1 MYRQVLLHTDDT
13 PLQRILW
20 RFRTD
25 EPIATY
31 ELLTVTYGLAPSS
44 FLATRTLQQ
53 LAADEGDAYPLG
65 GPALKKGFYIDDYIG
80 GANSEEGAIQT
91 RKELDELL
99 AKGGFQ
105 LRKWASN
112 NSNVLEGLDPSRI
125 GTQPSLKF
133 DHIEPIKALGVSWE
147 PASDHLCFNSN
158 LDLSSDPPTKRSIL
172 SDVSKHFDPLGLTAP
187 VIVRAKM
194 LLQQLWLQPCGWDEA
209 IPDVLLAK
217 WDNYRIDIPRIN
229 SYRVDRYAFLP
240 KSVIQLHTFAD
251 ASQQAYGACVYA
263 RSTDPQGRTKVQ
275 LIASKSKVAPLK
287 RITIPRL
294 ELSAAVLAARLHK
307 KVTEALDMTIANSYF
322 WSDSTVTLEW
332 LRSPPYTWSTFVANR
347 VSEIQNTTQGSRWH
361 HVAGKQN
368 PADLITRGMKVDD
381 FLNSSLWHRGPSWLG
396 RPETEWIISDDS
408 RKTPEEMLERR
419 TMVAAIQ
426 NKLGTNSIFATS
438 SSYNRLLRV
447 TAYCLRF
454 IDACRRKT
462 VSSSQPESVFITR
475 SITVVELSA
484 ARMLLIRLAQA
495 DCFAEE
501 IRRRWNPTSRR

>member
-1 MYRQVLLHTDDT
+1 
-13 PLQRILW
+13 
-20 RFRTD
+20 
-25 EPIATY
+25 
-31 ELLTVTYGLAPSS
+31 
-44 FLATRTLQQ
+44 
-53 LAADEGDAYPLG
+53 
-65 GPALKKGFYIDDYIG
+65 
-80 GANSEEGAIQT
+80 
-91 RKELDELL
+91 
-99 AKGGFQ
+99 
-105 LRKWASN
+105 
-112 NSNVLEGLDPSRI
+112 
-125 GTQPSLKF
+125 
-133 DHIEPIKALGVSWE
+133 
-147 PASDHLCFNSN
+147 
-158 LDLSSDPPTKRSIL
+158 
-172 SDVSKHFDPLGLTAP
+172 
-187 VIVRAKM
+187 M

-347 VSEIQNTTQGSRWH
+347 VSEIQITTQGSRWH

-501 IRRRWNPTSRR
+501 IRYLGRGESVSKRSNLRLLSPFVDADGILRVGGRLRLSEQPYLTKHPVLLPSSHPLTRSIVKHYHLKLFHGGGRVTLAAIRQEYWPVQGRRIVNSVLRNCFRCARASPVPAKQQTGQLPGQRTTPSRPFSVTGVDYAGPIYIKQSIREHRQPKLTSASSFVS